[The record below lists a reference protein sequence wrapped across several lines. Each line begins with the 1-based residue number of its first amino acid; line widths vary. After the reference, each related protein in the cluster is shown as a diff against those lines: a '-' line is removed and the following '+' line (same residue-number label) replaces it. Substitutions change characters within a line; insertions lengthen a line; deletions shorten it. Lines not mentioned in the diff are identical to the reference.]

1 MLQGIVMTS
10 RVQRMEDVERIIGE
24 EPTKDIIRRIAE
36 DRGRNN
42 EVRQIYVIEYS
53 TQAPI
58 SLLPVRN
65 RRLTDI
71 FDQASDVPPSYRE
84 QGTSTPLFGM
94 LCMTLTLLA

>member
-1 MLQGIVMTS
+1 MLQGIVMTP
-10 RVQRMEDVERIIGE
+10 RVQTMEDVERIIGE
-24 EPTKDIIRRIAE
+24 EPTIDIIRRITE

-58 SLLPVRN
+58 SLLPVRS
-65 RRLTDI
+65 LTDI

>member
-24 EPTKDIIRRIAE
+24 EPTKDIIRRITE

-58 SLLPVRN
+58 SLLPVRS
-65 RRLTDI
+65 LTDI

>member
-1 MLQGIVMTS
+1 MTP
-10 RVQRMEDVERIIGE
+10 RVQTMEDVERIIGE
-24 EPTKDIIRRIAE
+24 EPTIDIIRRIAE

-58 SLLPVRN
+58 SLLPVRS
-65 RRLTDI
+65 LTDI

-94 LCMTLTLLA
+94 ICMTLTLLA